1 VGLADAIVDITET
14 GTTLRENGLRVV
26 GTVAESSLRLIAN
39 PVSYKVAFDEINRLV
54 DTMRSLIDSGVS
66 AR

>member
-1 VGLADAIVDITET
+1 VP
-14 GTTLRENGLRVV
+14 TTLRENGLRVV